1 MLQSESLPIMA
12 WFDVY
17 ISKYFCYFN
26 RQGGSS
32 HGWETF
38 HIRHLEMEPWS
49 GSHEVQYLR
58 KMEPRWMQSK
68 EFSPVMSSQDSK
80 SEREELAA
88 VTHTKPPETF
98 PGLETMWRKLD
109 FPAKFTTPC
118 QGRAASHVASRI
130 TPTSQCVCE
139 GEDGTGNS
147 LVFAD

>member
-68 EFSPVMSSQDSK
+68 EFSPVMSSQGSK

-88 VTHTKPPETF
+88 GDPYQATWDISWAGNNVTEI
-98 PGLETMWRKLD
+98 GLPSQVYHALPRQGCLSCCLEDNSHFTVRLWRW
-109 FPAKFTTPC
+109 
-118 QGRAASHVASRI
+118 RR
-130 TPTSQCVCE
+130 
-139 GEDGTGNS
+139 NW
-147 LVFAD
+147 